1 MSNAFTSFLGGVTHG
16 VFGTGPIVK
25 DFQHADRLYV
35 RNTYARSPKFGFL
48 YFVSLEINPELLK
61 QKQFEQFKNS
71 YKEIGLLAK
80 RVDLPKFS
88 ITNEALNQYNRKTY
102 VQTAIKYNPI
112 SIDFHDD
119 NSNFT
124 RDLWRNYFQYYIK
137 DSNYKTPNGSFPKE
151 FTDNKFSS
159 EVYDYGFN
167 SNQTVPFFSA
177 INIYVLHQQRF
188 TQYTLINP
196 IITDWSHDYVGYD
209 EGNKTL
215 TNKMTISYETVIY
228 NEGKINQSNKAGG
241 PQFTAIYY
249 DKSPSPLSV
258 AGNGS
263 NTLLGPGGVIAG
275 VDAVLGSKNILEAAI
290 IGATTIKNARQL
302 TKAGLK
308 QEGYSILTGV
318 LGEIQATGNQ
328 PNAVRSALS
337 QRGIGVNISTGANSS
352 VNNSTPTTPVEL
364 TKK

>member
-1 MSNAFTSFLGGVTHG
+1 MSNAFTSFLGGVVNG

-25 DFQHADRLYV
+25 DFQHADRVYV
-35 RNTYARSPKFGFL
+35 RNTYARSPKLGFL

-61 QKQFEQFKNS
+61 QKQYEQFKNG

-88 ITNEALNQYNRKTY
+88 ITNESLNQYNRKTY
-102 VQTAIKYNPI
+102 VQTAIKYNPV

-124 RDLWRNYFQYYIK
+124 RDLWRNYFQYYVK
-137 DSNYKTPNGSFPKE
+137 DSNYKTADGSFPKA
-151 FTDNKFSS
+151 FTDNKFSDAI
-159 EVYDYGFN
+159 YDYGYN
-167 SNQTVPFFSA
+167 SNQTVPFLSA
-177 INIYVLHQQRF
+177 IHIYVLHQQRF

-196 IITDWSHDYVGYD
+196 IITDWSHDFVGYD
-209 EGNKTL
+209 EGGKTL
-215 TNKMTISYETVIY
+215 TNKMTVSYETVIY
-228 NEGKINQSNKAGG
+228 NEGKINQPNRAGG

-263 NTLLGPGGVIAG
+263 NTLLGAGGVIAG

-290 IGATTIKNARQL
+290 IGATTVRNARQL

-308 QEGYSILTGV
+308 KEGYSILTGV